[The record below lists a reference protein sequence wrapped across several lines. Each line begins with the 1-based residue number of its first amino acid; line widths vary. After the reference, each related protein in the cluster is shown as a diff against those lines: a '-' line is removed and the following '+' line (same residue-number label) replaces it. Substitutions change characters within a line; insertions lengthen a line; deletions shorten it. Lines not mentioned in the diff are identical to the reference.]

1 MITNDNLLW
10 NIDEYQAAVD
20 YKGEGYNFINVLLSD
35 DVTIRE
41 RKGKLKYFPK
51 TQEEFKTSLKRIVDL
66 YSAIKKNYI
75 LNGDTLRNKSLY
87 RGGRTGKNNMSFLST
102 SDSLMTALE
111 FVKDATNEKSQ
122 ALLMMTDYQNIPCA
136 HINKLVP
143 EAWGFPEESEI
154 LFLPS
159 EIGSSEDMRFEE
171 CLEMSKQQGEQIT
184 EYDKLLEKYSLLKC
198 KKVTLREPD
207 YSKEKT
213 TLSEE
218 DLAEMF
224 TKYQQNVQQIRTLDK
239 NSEEYNKAYQ
249 KILKFKKECQT
260 WIHQKFYEINLSI
273 DNQQDAKSNDI
284 QISSEYDSE
293 EIFIGNTG
301 EMYYVHD
308 NTNGEEYYFKPAVLK
323 NGTPRSY
330 RAYIQE
336 AAYSIQQIINPENA
350 IKCNTIELDGRF
362 GAIQEKIPIDRE
374 RTKDFKRYFDCGEG
388 ELSPKIIRQI
398 MAEYLVDF
406 CLCNYDSNSKNFVI
420 DENGNLRGVD
430 KEQSFRYINED
441 KDNNMMFS
449 TNYNENYG
457 ENPPIYNLLFEKIKS
472 GEMSIKYFDEMRY
485 RASRLAQY
493 PDKQYRQ
500 IFEKYAYTKSKTPED
515 AEKLLS
521 GILERKKDILQRVE
535 QLHHEVFQEWFKN
548 KEAKKKASK
557 VEKSDEKKT
566 ISMKAVVLNAIT
578 QGITTEDITKCD
590 NVEHEKSQ
598 IYILKGV
605 TKDD

>member
-1 MITNDNLLW
+1 
-10 NIDEYQAAVD
+10 
-20 YKGEGYNFINVLLSD
+20 
-35 DVTIRE
+35 
-41 RKGKLKYFPK
+41 
-51 TQEEFKTSLKRIVDL
+51 
-66 YSAIKKNYI
+66 
-75 LNGDTLRNKSLY
+75 
-87 RGGRTGKNNMSFLST
+87 
-102 SDSLMTALE
+102 
-111 FVKDATNEKSQ
+111 
-122 ALLMMTDYQNIPCA
+122 
-136 HINKLVP
+136 
-143 EAWGFPEESEI
+143 
-154 LFLPS
+154 
-159 EIGSSEDMRFEE
+159 
-171 CLEMSKQQGEQIT
+171 
-184 EYDKLLEKYSLLKC
+184 
-198 KKVTLREPD
+198 
-207 YSKEKT
+207 
-213 TLSEE
+213 
-218 DLAEMF
+218 
-224 TKYQQNVQQIRTLDK
+224 
-239 NSEEYNKAYQ
+239 
-249 KILKFKKECQT
+249 
-260 WIHQKFYEINLSI
+260 
-273 DNQQDAKSNDI
+273 
-284 QISSEYDSE
+284 
-293 EIFIGNTG
+293 
-301 EMYYVHD
+301 
-308 NTNGEEYYFKPAVLK
+308 
-323 NGTPRSY
+323 
-330 RAYIQE
+330 
-336 AAYSIQQIINPENA
+336 
-350 IKCNTIELDGRF
+350 
-362 GAIQEKIPIDRE
+362 
-374 RTKDFKRYFDCGEG
+374 
-388 ELSPKIIRQI
+388 

-420 DENGNLRGVD
+420 DENGNLRGID

-548 KEAKKKASK
+548 KEAKKQASK